1 MKRTTL
7 STALYISLVFLSG
20 GVVGGFAHRLY
31 MVNTVFTGAGAN
43 VPKPDEWR
51 RKNVE
56 EMRARLTL
64 SDQQIT
70 QLTTILDTTR
80 DRFHEVKVK
89 WDKEAKRLRQ
99 PEMKAIQED
108 QIRQINEILSEQ
120 QRVEYEKLRAERDK
134 RRQQQNNN
142 TKPPVPSGD

>member
-1 MKRTTL
+1 MRRSTL
-7 STALYISLVFLSG
+7 STALYVSLVFLSG

-31 MVNTVFTGAGAN
+31 MVNITSAS

-51 RKNVE
+51 RKNVD
-56 EMRARLTL
+56 EMRTRLTL

-70 QLTTILDTTR
+70 QLTTILDTTKA
-80 DRFHEVKVK
+80 RFHEVKVK

-120 QRVEYEKLRAERDK
+120 QRSEYEKLRAERDK
-134 RRQQQNNN
+134 RRQQNSN

>member
-1 MKRTTL
+1 MKRNTLTT
-7 STALYISLVFLSG
+7 AFYISLVFLSG

-31 MVNTVFTGAGAN
+31 MVNSVYTGQAS

-56 EMRARLTL
+56 EMRSRLTL
-64 SDQQIT
+64 TDAQIT
-70 QLTTILDTTR
+70 QLTTILDTTK
-80 DRFHEVKVK
+80 DRFHNVKVK
-89 WDKEAKRLRQ
+89 WDKEAKKLRY

-108 QIRQINEILSEQ
+108 QIRQINGILSEQ
-120 QRVEYEKLRAERDK
+120 QRAEYEKLRVERDL
-134 RRQQQNNN
+134 RRQKNTN

>member
-1 MKRTTL
+1 MKRNTL

-31 MVNTVFTGAGAN
+31 MVNSVYTGQDS

-51 RKNVE
+51 RKNVD
-56 EMRARLTL
+56 EMRSRLSL
-64 SDQQIT
+64 SDAQIT
-70 QLTTILDTTR
+70 QLTTILDTTKE
-80 DRFHEVKVK
+80 RFHNVKVK
-89 WDKEAKRLRQ
+89 FDKEAKKLRH

-108 QIRQINEILSEQ
+108 QIRQINGILSEQ
-120 QRVEYEKLRAERDK
+120 QRAEYEKLRIERDQ
-134 RRQQQNNN
+134 RRQKNTN

>member
-1 MKRTTL
+1 MRT
-7 STALYISLVFLSG
+7 
-20 GVVGGFAHRLY
+20 
-31 MVNTVFTGAGAN
+31 
-43 VPKPDEWR
+43 
-51 RKNVE
+51 
-56 EMRARLTL
+56 RLTL

-120 QRVEYEKLRAERDK
+120 QRSEYEKLRAERDK
-134 RRQQQNNN
+134 RRQQNSN

>member
-7 STALYISLVFLSG
+7 STALYVSLVFLSG

-31 MVNTVFTGAGAN
+31 MVNSASAS

-56 EMRARLTL
+56 EMRERVHLN
-64 SDQQIT
+64 DQQIT

-80 DRFHEVKVK
+80 NRFHAVKAK
-89 WDKEAKRLRQ
+89 WDREAKKLRQ

-120 QRVEYEKLRAERDK
+120 QRAEYQKLREDRDK

-142 TKPPVPSGD
+142 AKPPVPSGD

>member
-1 MKRTTL
+1 MRRSTL
-7 STALYISLVFLSG
+7 STALYVSLVFLSG

-31 MVNTVFTGAGAN
+31 MVSITSAS

-51 RKNVE
+51 RKNVD
-56 EMRARLTL
+56 EMRTRLTL

-70 QLTTILDTTR
+70 QLTTILDTTKA
-80 DRFHEVKVK
+80 RFHEVKVK

-120 QRVEYEKLRAERDK
+120 QRSEYEKLRAERDK
-134 RRQQQNNN
+134 RRQQNSN

>member
-1 MKRTTL
+1 MKRSTL
-7 STALYISLVFLSG
+7 STALYVSLVFLSG

-31 MVNTVFTGAGAN
+31 MVNTVGAG

-51 RKNVE
+51 RKNVD
-56 EMRARLTL
+56 EMRTRLTL

-120 QRVEYEKLRAERDK
+120 QRSEYEKLRAERDK
-134 RRQQQNNN
+134 RRQQNSN